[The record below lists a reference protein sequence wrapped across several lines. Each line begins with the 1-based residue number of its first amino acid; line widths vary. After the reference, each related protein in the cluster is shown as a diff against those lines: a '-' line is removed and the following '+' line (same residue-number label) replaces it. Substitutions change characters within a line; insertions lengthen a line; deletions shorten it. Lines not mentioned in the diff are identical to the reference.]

1 MAARD
6 WSRVRWF
13 KSRHSG
19 ADGCVECGIAADAVG
34 LRDSKDPAGPMLAFD
49 HPTWMALIADV
60 KRGSFD
66 RPGR

>member
-19 ADGCVECGIAADAVG
+19 ADGCVECAIAADAVG
-34 LRDSKDPAGPMLAFD
+34 LRDSKDPAGPTLTFD
-49 HPTWMALIADV
+49 HATWMALIADI
-60 KRGSFD
+60 KRGVLD
-66 RPGR
+66 RPDR